1 MPTFYF
7 SYSTIH
13 GIDGIEPPNSPYVIT
28 WNLGRYLRERV
39 TALGYEFRYVNLDD
53 TSNYDIGADDVVLA
67 HAWHPEGFLTNAWK
81 KPTRA
86 KFLIQPYQ
94 HDIVGRNEAWW
105 MQDIIKKADHCFFVV
120 GPYWWDT
127 MADGLY
133 NEWRDKYTP
142 LKMAINPALHPLS
155 KTKWNPPGKRKFLA
169 IGADIPYKGLS
180 MIAELARV
188 GGFSLTYYGNAPH
201 ERFAHVPQMIHNG
214 GRDFTPDVQAM
225 IANQCDAFISLA
237 IGDSCPTTLLE
248 TACWGML
255 PMCNNESGYWP
266 DDPFLELRKGDM
278 LHNLKMIDY
287 VQEAP
292 EYVLRQRA
300 AAIRERI
307 VCEHTWPIFCETVW
321 AKVSEWL

>member
-1 MPTFYF
+1 MPTFWF

-53 TSNYDIGADDVVLA
+53 TSDYDIGADDVVLA
-67 HAWHPEGFLTNAWK
+67 HAWHPEGFLTK
-81 KPTRA
+81 TLDKPVKAR
-86 KFLIQPYQ
+86 FLIQPYQ
-94 HDIVGRNEAWW
+94 HDIVGVNESWW
-105 MQDIIKKADHCFFVV
+105 IKRIVDQCDHFFAIT
-120 GPYWWDT
+120 GKYWYDT
-127 MADGLY
+127 MHEGLY
-133 NEWRDKYTP
+133 GDWEHKTTRLD
-142 LKMAINPALHPLS
+142 MAINPALHPHS
-155 KTKWNPPGKRKFLA
+155 KRKWNPQGKRAFLA
-169 IGADIPYKGLS
+169 IGADIPYKGLD

-188 GGFSLTYYGNAPH
+188 GGFKVGYYGAAPL
-201 ERFAHVPQMIHNG
+201 ERFAHVPQFIHYG

-225 IANQCDAFISLA
+225 IANEYDAFISLA
-237 IGDSCPTTLLE
+237 YGDANPTTLLE

-255 PMCNNESGYWP
+255 PMCNTLSGYWP

-292 EYVLRQRA
+292 EYALRQRA
-300 AAIRERI
+300 AAIRDRV
-307 VCEHTWPIFCETVW
+307 VCEHGWDTFVETVW
-321 AKVSEWL
+321 SEVAKWL